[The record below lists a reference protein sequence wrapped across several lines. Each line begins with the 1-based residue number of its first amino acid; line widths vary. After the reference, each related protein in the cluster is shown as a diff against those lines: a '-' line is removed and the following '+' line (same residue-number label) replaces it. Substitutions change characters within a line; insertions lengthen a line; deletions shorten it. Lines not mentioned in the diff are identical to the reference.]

1 MEFSCYDEE
10 LLSDS
15 DQLPMLVSTWVALYE
30 ILVNGKVNLNEKMFS
45 FYTLYKIRHFLLLQ
59 VHKSIIILLLIIID
73 NKQWIFWA
81 AKVLNASHSVDPD
94 SICSCNADDMFLF
107 IITTTDIIRSLH
119 LRSPVDPR
127 FWEQYSGSNVLRST
141 INIVDLH

>member
-45 FYTLYKIRHFLLLQ
+45 FYTYIIRSDTSYFCRY
-59 VHKSIIILLLIIID
+59 IIIIMIID
-73 NKQWIFWA
+73 TKPWIFWA
-81 AKVLNASHSVDPD
+81 ANVVVGSHSVDPD
-94 SICSCNADDMFLF
+94 SICCCNADDMFLF
-107 IITTTDIIRSLH
+107 IITTTDIIRSRP
-119 LRSPVDPR
+119 LRSPLDPR
-127 FWEQYSGSNVLRST
+127 FWEQYSGSKILSKT
-141 INIVDLH
+141 